1 MKLSTGRVEFP
12 IEFDNGDKDSIWFN
26 PTDPQLAIRL
36 KDFGSSVSEK
46 LKAYDDME
54 VTADGQ
60 AKDEADIEKFRE
72 MLNIIYKEIDKA
84 FDSKISD
91 VVFKHCSPLAIVDGD
106 YFMMNFVKA
115 ITPEIEKHN
124 KKAMQQAEKK
134 MEKHLAKY
142 LK

>member
-54 VTADGQ
+54 VTVDGQ
-60 AKDEADIEKFRE
+60 AKDESDIEKFRE
-72 MLNIIYKEIDKA
+72 MLNIIYEEIDKA

-91 VVFKHCSPLAIVDGD
+91 VVFKHCSPLAIIDGD
-106 YFMMNFVKA
+106 YQMMNFVNA
-115 ITPEIEKHN
+115 ITPEIKKHN
-124 KKAMQQAEKK
+124 KKAMEQAEKK
-134 MEKHLAKY
+134 MAKHLAKY
-142 LK
+142 SK

>member
-1 MKLSTGRVEFP
+1 MKLSTGRVEFS

-26 PTDPQLAIRL
+26 PTDPQLTIRL
-36 KDFGSSVSEK
+36 KDFGDSVSEK

-60 AKDEADIEKFRE
+60 AKDEADMEKFRE
-72 MLNIIYKEIDKA
+72 MLNIVYEEIDKA

-106 YFMMNFVKA
+106 YFMMNFVTA
-115 ITPEIEKHN
+115 IIPEIKKHN
-124 KKAMQQAEKK
+124 KKAVQQAEKK

-142 LK
+142 SK

>member
-36 KDFGSSVSEK
+36 KDFSGRVSEK

-54 VTADGQ
+54 VTVDGQ
-60 AKDEADIEKFRE
+60 AKDDADIEKFRE
-72 MLNIIYKEIDKA
+72 MLNIIYEEIDKA
-84 FDSKISD
+84 FDSKIAD

-106 YFMMNFVKA
+106 YFMLNFVNA

-142 LK
+142 SK

>member
-54 VTADGQ
+54 VTVDGQ
-60 AKDEADIEKFRE
+60 AKDESDIEKFRE
-72 MLNIIYKEIDKA
+72 MLNIIYEEIDKA

-91 VVFKHCSPLAIVDGD
+91 VVFKYCSPLAIVDGD
-106 YFMMNFVKA
+106 YFMMNFVNA
-115 ITPEIEKHN
+115 ITPEIKKHN
-124 KKAMQQAEKK
+124 KKAAQQAEKK

-142 LK
+142 SK

>member
-54 VTADGQ
+54 VTVDGQ
-60 AKDEADIEKFRE
+60 AKDESDIEKFRE
-72 MLNIIYKEIDKA
+72 MLNIIYEEIDKA

-91 VVFKHCSPLAIVDGD
+91 VVFKYCSPLAIVDGD
-106 YFMMNFVKA
+106 YFMMNFVNA
-115 ITPEIEKHN
+115 IIPEIKKHN
-124 KKAMQQAEKK
+124 KKAVQQAEKK

-142 LK
+142 SK

>member
-12 IEFDNGDKDSIWFN
+12 IEFDNGDKGSIYLN
-26 PTDPQLAIRL
+26 PTDPTLAIRL

-54 VTADGQ
+54 VTPDGQ
-60 AKDEADIEKFRE
+60 AKDESDIERFRE
-72 MLNIIYKEIDKA
+72 MLNIIYEEIDKA

-106 YFMMNFVKA
+106 YFMMNFVNA

-124 KKAMQQAEKK
+124 KKAMEQAEKK
-134 MEKHLAKY
+134 MAKHLAKY
-142 LK
+142 SK